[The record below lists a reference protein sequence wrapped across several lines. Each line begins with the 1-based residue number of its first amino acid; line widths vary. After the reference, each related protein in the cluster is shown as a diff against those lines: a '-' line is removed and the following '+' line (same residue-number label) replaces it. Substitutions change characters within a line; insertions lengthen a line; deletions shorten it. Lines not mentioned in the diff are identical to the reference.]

1 MSDGDGFE
9 PIENIPES
17 SKTLLVL
24 TVLEDLS
31 DSQLVLSIDERGT
44 EPRQYLALISILAN
58 AVSMLSGR
66 YAVQALKAQVE
77 VAGKVSE
84 LYDRL
89 GMENPFKSETSL
101 EDSDVEGT
109 IDEIS
114 RFLDE
119 DTGD

>member
-1 MSDGDGFE
+1 MSGGGFD
-9 PIENIPES
+9 PIEDIPES
-17 SKTLLVL
+17 TKTLLVL